1 MDSANC
7 SKLLSAGTDMH
18 YFYSGG
24 GKEKENKKKGLRDFL
39 NRGKSCICIS
49 TEHEMTW
56 PDKLS
61 VKLLSINTILSHI
74 LLRLKK

>member
-24 GKEKENKKKGLRDFL
+24 GKEKENKKKVYVTF
-39 NRGKSCICIS
+39 S
-49 TEHEMTW
+49 TEE
-56 PDKLS
+56 KAAY
-61 VKLLSINTILSHI
+61 V
-74 LLRLKK
+74 